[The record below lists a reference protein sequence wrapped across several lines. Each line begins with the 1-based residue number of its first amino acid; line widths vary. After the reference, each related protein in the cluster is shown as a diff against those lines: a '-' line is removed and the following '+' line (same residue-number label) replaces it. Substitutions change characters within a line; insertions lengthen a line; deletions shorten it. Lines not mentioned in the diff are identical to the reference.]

1 MNDTPDLPPP
11 SSAPAPSPAPAASA
25 APESTAP
32 PARRKAGPGAWANP
46 WLAVAIAG
54 IGLAGWQWLETR
66 GKLNGTQQEVAKR
79 LADSDALVREART
92 LARQSQDATTQLT
105 AKVGALEAKIAES
118 QSQQA
123 ALENLYQELAR
134 NRDEQFLAEI
144 DQNLSA
150 ASQQLQLAGN
160 VQAAIT
166 ALQAAEARLARA
178 EQPRLIPLRKAI
190 ARDLDKL
197 KSLPFADVPGMSLR
211 LENAVSSVD
220 NLPLAFEGRPRGDDS
235 HDARKAAPGKDAKP
249 TAEPNLFA
257 RLGGDI
263 WNEVK
268 GLVRIQRFDRPEPAL
283 LAPDQSLYLRENL
296 KLRLL
301 NARLALLSRD
311 QWTFRNE
318 LKVSQDW
325 LARFFD
331 VRDRNVAATQ
341 NTLKQLASAEI
352 SIDLPQIS
360 DSLAALK
367 ALKQGPQKDRK

>member
-1 MNDTPDLPPP
+1 MTDTPDLPPASP
-11 SSAPAPSPAPAASA
+11 APAAAPAPSPAPAL
-25 APESTAP
+25 P
-32 PARRKAGPGAWANP
+32 PRAKSHPGVWANP
-46 WLAVAIAG
+46 WLLVALAAV
-54 IGLAGWQWLETR
+54 GLAGWQWLETR
-66 GKLNGTQQEVAKR
+66 GKLTGTQQEVAKH
-79 LADSDALVREART
+79 LADSDALVNEART
-92 LARQSQDATTQLT
+92 LARQSQEETAKLT
-105 AKVGALEAKIAES
+105 AKVGALESKIAES
-118 QSQQA
+118 QSQQV

-144 DQNLSA
+144 EQNLSA

-166 ALQAAEARLARA
+166 ALQGAEARLARTDQA
-178 EQPRLIPLRKAI
+178 RLIPLRKAI

-197 KSLPFADVPGMSLR
+197 KTLPSADVPGMSLR
-211 LENAVSSVD
+211 LENAVAAVD
-220 NLPLAFEGRPRGDDS
+220 NLPLAFETRPRGDEP
-235 HDARKAAPGKDAKP
+235 RKGSASKDGKGAA
-249 TAEPNLFA
+249 AEPGLFA
-257 RLGGDI
+257 RLGGEI
-263 WNEVK
+263 WSEVK

-318 LKVSQDW
+318 LKVGQDW
-325 LARFFD
+325 LTRFFD
-331 VRDRNVAATQ
+331 GRDRGVLATQ
-341 NTLKQLASAEI
+341 STLKQLAAAEI
-352 SIDLPQIS
+352 SIDLPQIN

>member
-25 APESTAP
+25 APESAAP

-235 HDARKAAPGKDAKP
+235 HDARKAAPGKDVKP
-249 TAEPNLFA
+249 AAEPNLFA

>member
-1 MNDTPDLPPP
+1 MNDTPDLPP
-11 SSAPAPSPAPAASA
+11 ASPAPAAAPAPA
-25 APESTAP
+25 APAASPLP
-32 PARRKAGPGAWANP
+32 PKAKSHPGVWANP
-46 WLAVAIAG
+46 WLLVALAAV
-54 IGLAGWQWLETR
+54 GLAGWQWLETR
-66 GKLNGTQQEVAKR
+66 GKLTGTQQEVAKR
-79 LADSDALVREART
+79 LADSDTLVREART
-92 LARQSQDATTQLT
+92 LARQSQDATAQLT
-105 AKVGALEAKIAES
+105 AKVGALEAKLAES

-160 VQAAIT
+160 IQAAIT

-178 EQPRLIPLRKAI
+178 EQPRLVPLRKAI

-197 KSLPFADVPGMSLR
+197 KSLPYADVPGMSLR
-211 LENAVSSVD
+211 LENAVAAVD
-220 NLPLAFEGRPRGDDS
+220 NLPLAFETRPRNDEPS
-235 HDARKAAPGKDAKP
+235 KTAPGRDAKAG
-249 TAEPNLFA
+249 AEEPGLLA
-257 RLGGDI
+257 RLGSDI

-325 LARFFD
+325 LTRFFD
-331 VRDRNVAATQ
+331 GRDRNVATAQ

-352 SIDLPQIS
+352 SIDLPQIN

>member
-25 APESTAP
+25 APESAAP

-166 ALQAAEARLARA
+166 ALQAAEARLARV

-249 TAEPNLFA
+249 AAEPNLFA